1 MKISYNWLKE
11 YIDLTGITLEQLI
24 HDLTMAGLEVESS
37 ENKGEQLK
45 GFIVGKVVTKEKHP
59 NADKLSVCLVDTG
72 SEVSQIVCG
81 APNVSAG
88 QTVPVALPGAV
99 VASSG
104 MQIKK
109 AKLRGVES
117 NGMICSEV
125 ELGVGDDHSG
135 IMVLPDDLKAGTP
148 LAEALGLDDIILEI
162 GITPNRPDA
171 LSHIGV
177 ARDISAIY
185 NRPLLNPYTKLQ
197 PDATDN
203 SDKFKIII
211 EDSELCPRYSAKIVQ
226 GGKVA
231 DSPEWLQ
238 KKIKAVGLRPINNI
252 VDITNFILYESGQPI
267 HAFDLDKLNK
277 NTIIVKR
284 AGAISTFTTLD
295 SKKRELPPDA
305 LMICDGEKPVAIA
318 GVMGGE
324 NSEVTSS
331 TVNVLI
337 ESAFFN
343 AGSIRKTAKSLGL
356 STDASY
362 RFERGTDPQITA
374 LVAKRA
380 AELIQQVAGGTIINT
395 VIDIYPGEKP
405 PLKVEF
411 RYNRC
416 KQILGYEIPHESIKS
431 IIRNLGFV
439 IVNEDDY
446 RIEVVVPTFRPDIER
461 EIDIIEEVARIFGYD
476 KIPTVDSIAV
486 PAIKIEDEQEFE
498 TAIRDFLIGYGLNE
512 ILNNSFMSKNLTGS
526 PIQPISVLNPQNAD
540 MVLLRTSLVPGML
553 ETIRNNI
560 YVSEKSLA
568 FFEIGKVFELKNP
581 ELKGFDDFQEKQSL
595 VIALTG
601 NAQEKEWYSNA
612 RQFDFFDAKGIVS
625 VLLDKFFADE
635 SKGEL
640 PVNEGNYLYE
650 YYLDYTL
657 KGKGCARIGKVKKEI
672 LKENGIEQTV
682 FLCEID
688 IEYLKKIIP
697 SRKVYRELLR
707 FPKVYRD
714 MALIT
719 DREVS
724 ANSIKNFIL
733 DGRFTILKKVTIFD
747 LFESESLGVGKK
759 SLAFNLEFY
768 DSNRTLSDEEV
779 ETVFKK
785 IIKEVTEKFNA
796 VLRG

>member
-24 HDLTMAGLEVESS
+24 HDLTMAGLEVESF

-45 GFIVGKVVTKEKHP
+45 GFIVGKVVAKEKHP
-59 NADKLSVCLVDTG
+59 NADKLSVCSVDTG

-135 IMVLPDDLKAGTP
+135 IMVLFDNLKAGTP

-185 NRPLLNPYTKLQ
+185 NRPLLNPYPNLQ
-197 PDATDN
+197 PDVTDN
-203 SDKFKIII
+203 SGKFKVII

-226 GGKVA
+226 GVKVSE
-231 DSPEWLQ
+231 SPEWLQ
-238 KKIKAVGLRPINNI
+238 KKIKAIGLRPINNI
-252 VDITNFILYESGQPI
+252 VDVTNFILYESGQPI
-267 HAFDLDKLNK
+267 HAFDLDKLYND
-277 NTIIVKR
+277 TIIVKR
-284 AGAISTFTTLD
+284 AGVIGTFTTLD

-337 ESAFFN
+337 ESAFFD

-405 PLKVEF
+405 PLKIEF

-416 KQILGYEIPHESIKS
+416 KQILGYEIPHESIRS

-568 FFEIGKVFELKNP
+568 LFEIGKVFELKNP
-581 ELKGFDDFQEKQSL
+581 ELRGFDDFQEKQSL

-601 NAQEKEWYSNA
+601 NAQEKEWYSNE
-612 RQFDFFDAKGIVS
+612 RQFDFFDTKGIVS

-635 SKGEL
+635 SKVEL
-640 PVNEGNYLYE
+640 PVKEGNYLYE
-650 YYLDYTL
+650 YYLDFTL
-657 KGKGCARIGKVKKEI
+657 KGKECARIGKVKKEI
-672 LKENGIEQTV
+672 LKENGIEQTI
-682 FLCEID
+682 FLSEINID
-688 IEYLKKIIP
+688 YLKEITP
-697 SRKVYRELLR
+697 SRKVYKELLR

-719 DREVS
+719 DKEVS

-747 LFESESLGVGKK
+747 LFESESLGTGKK